1 MEILARQRYTDWTT
15 KVRYDLKEREG
26 FSLVWGEHERLE
38 ENKTMTQEQWV
49 N

>member
-15 KVRYDLKEREG
+15 KVRYDLNEREG